1 MDSDIIEFRIQE
13 LEHEIKRIEKEM
25 DKLEQRRVEVQGAVK
40 EMWKWH
46 ETVKDSSGYGQTTFD
61 GKSRVLKL
69 PELGS
74 KENIKD
80 AIENRGTAQGGED
93 TKLVEDVR
101 LDRAQ
106 YESQKLIR
114 LMHGKGLNAGP
125 DQVQERPSG
134 SESGSSGSQS

>member
-61 GKSRVLKL
+61 GKSRILKV

-114 LMHGKGLNAGP
+114 LMDGKGLNAGP
-125 DQVQERPSG
+125 DPIQERPG
-134 SESGSSGSQS
+134 GGESGSSGSES